1 MPIRPT
7 VSIVRE
13 IIKDQLSLSDEQI
26 WIYNQRIKIP
36 DTKGLFISISRLG
49 SKVYANN
56 SSYVG
61 NKSDLTENLY
71 VSNLETISIDL
82 ISQDTSALEY
92 YPDVMMSLRSTKAQY
107 MAEIYGMRFDSIPF
121 SSTDLSSQEGTSMIY
136 RININFPV
144 YRTYYMS
151 KTVDYYDS
159 FSDNIISN

>member
-26 WIYNQRIKIP
+26 WIYNQRVKIP

-61 NKSDLTENLY
+61 DTSDLTENLY

-92 YPDVMMSLRSTKAQY
+92 YPDVMMSLRSTKAQS
-107 MAEIYGMRFDSIPF
+107 MAETYGMRFDSIPF

-144 YRTYYMS
+144 YRTYYMT

>member
-61 NKSDLTENLY
+61 DTSDLTENLY

-107 MAEIYGMRFDSIPF
+107 MAETYGMRFDSIPF

-144 YRTYYMS
+144 YRTYYMT

>member
-61 NKSDLTENLY
+61 NTSDLTENLY

-107 MAEIYGMRFDSIPF
+107 MAETYGMRFDSIPF

-144 YRTYYMS
+144 YRTYYMT

>member
-26 WIYNQRIKIP
+26 WIYNQRVKIP

-61 NKSDLTENLY
+61 NTSDLTENLY

-82 ISQDTSALEY
+82 ISQDTSAFEY

-107 MAEIYGMRFDSIPF
+107 MAETYGIRFDSVPF

-144 YRTYYMS
+144 YRTYYMT